1 MEVKRMKFKD
11 LFLSFND
18 WSPSTMI
25 EIYIIHERVLM
36 KAGEVA
42 YQYGDLS
49 VVSFNSRTVYLKKE
63 GL

>member
-25 EIYIIHERVLM
+25 EIYINHERVLM

-49 VVSFNSRTVYLKKE
+49 VVSFNSRTVYLKKQ

>member
-1 MEVKRMKFKD
+1 MKFKD

-25 EIYIIHERVLM
+25 EIYIKHERVLM

-49 VVSFNSRTVYLKKE
+49 VVSFNSRTVYLKRE
-63 GL
+63 VL

>member
-1 MEVKRMKFKD
+1 MKFKD

-18 WSPSTMI
+18 WSPSIMI
-25 EIYIIHERVLM
+25 EIYINHERVLM

-49 VVSFNSRTVYLKKE
+49 VVSFNSRTVYLKRE
-63 GL
+63 VL